1 MKCKCFCD
9 LALYPVAKPQI
20 LDLNQGKPAS
30 CDGTMQWS
38 SRRSSKAEFTMSNLS
53 TISQYLEQDHQ
64 HCDDLYMQAEE
75 HVAETRLAEGA
86 AAFQRFM
93 LAFELHLARE
103 EHLLFP
109 ELEKHLG
116 NQGGPTVVMRHEHEQ
131 MRAILRQMLGAIEH
145 ADIDS
150 FFDDADHLR
159 MLMRQHNL
167 KEENVLYPMA
177 DRLLGEHSASMLDQL
192 ARSSMAGL
200 NPALGVAA

>member
-1 MKCKCFCD
+1 MSK
-9 LALYPVAKPQI
+9 L
-20 LDLNQGKPAS
+20 
-30 CDGTMQWS
+30 S
-38 SRRSSKAEFTMSNLS
+38 S
-53 TISQYLEQDHQ
+53 ISQYLEQDHQ

-75 HVAETRLAEGA
+75 HVAANRLAEGA
-86 AAFQRFM
+86 AAFQQFI

-109 ELEKHLG
+109 ALEQHLG
-116 NQGGPTVVMRHEHEQ
+116 SQSGPTVVMRNEHEQ

-150 FFDDADHLR
+150 FFDYADHLR

-177 DRLLGEHSASMLDQL
+177 DRLLGEQCSSMLDQL
-192 ARSSMAGL
+192 AHSSLAGL
-200 NPALGVAA
+200 HPTAGVAA

>member
-1 MKCKCFCD
+1 
-9 LALYPVAKPQI
+9 
-20 LDLNQGKPAS
+20 
-30 CDGTMQWS
+30 
-38 SRRSSKAEFTMSNLS
+38 MSNLS
-53 TISQYLEQDHQ
+53 SISQYLEHDHQ
-64 HCDDLYMQAEE
+64 YCDDLYMQAEE

-86 AAFQRFM
+86 AALQRFM
-93 LAFELHLARE
+93 LAFELHLTRE

-116 NQGGPTVVMRHEHEQ
+116 SQGGPTAVMRMEHEQ

-150 FFDDADHLR
+150 FFDYADHLR

-177 DRLLGEHSASMLDQL
+177 DRILGASSTAMLEQL
-192 ARSSMAGL
+192 SDTSL
-200 NPALGVAA
+200 PVQNPAQGVAA

>member
-1 MKCKCFCD
+1 M
-9 LALYPVAKPQI
+9 
-20 LDLNQGKPAS
+20 
-30 CDGTMQWS
+30 T
-38 SRRSSKAEFTMSNLS
+38 NLS

-64 HCDDLYMQAEE
+64 HCDDLYLQAEE
-75 HVAETRLAEGA
+75 HVAASRLAEGA

-109 ELEKHLG
+109 ALEKHLG
-116 NQGGPTVVMRHEHEQ
+116 NQSGPTVVMRNEHEQ

-145 ADIDS
+145 TDIDS
-150 FFDDADHLR
+150 FFDYADHLR

-177 DRLLGEHSASMLDQL
+177 DRLLGAQSSSMREQL
-192 ARSSMAGL
+192 AHSSLAGL
-200 NPALGVAA
+200 NHLAGVPA